1 MSANNLTA
9 VTGQKTKSYA
19 AQKRAGLIASY
30 IFLVVLSIIWVLPIL
45 WVLLTS
51 FRVEPGSFTASFFP
65 QPYSWD
71 VVNEETG
78 VITRYTQTYTF
89 QNYIDLFTPRNGFDF
104 GKMWLNTLFVAV
116 ISCIIS
122 TLFAVA
128 TAYVMSRMRFKMR
141 KPFMNIALI
150 MGMFPGFMSMIAIYF
165 ILKSVGIEKTLLA
178 LILVYS
184 GASGLG
190 FQVVKGFFDTVPRAL
205 DEAAMIDG
213 ATKAQVFFQIIL
225 PMSKPIIVYQA
236 LTAFMGPWMDFI
248 FARFLMGTN
257 YDTYTVAIGLYDML
271 DKTRIYEYFRQF
283 AAGSVCVAVPIIVL
297 FMCLQRY
304 YVEGVTGGA
313 VKG

>member
-9 VTGQKTKSYA
+9 VTGKKTKSYA

-30 IFLVVLSIIWVLPIL
+30 IFLIVLSIIWITPIL
-45 WVLLTS
+45 WVVLTS

-65 QPYSWD
+65 QPYSWIEGD
-71 VVNEETG
+71 
-78 VITRYTQTYTF
+78 IKYTQTYTL
-89 QNYIDLFTPRNGFDF
+89 QNYVDLFTPRDGFDF
-104 GKMWLNTLFVAV
+104 GKMWLNTLIVAT

-165 ILKSVGIEKTLLA
+165 ILKSIGIEKTLLA

-184 GASGLG
+184 GSSGLG
-190 FQVVKGFFDTVPRAL
+190 FQVVKGFFDTVPKAL
-205 DEAAMIDG
+205 DEAATIDG
-213 ATKAQVFFQIIL
+213 ANKAQVFFIIIL

-248 FARFLMGTN
+248 FARFLMGTH
-257 YDTYTVAIGLYDML
+257 YETYTVAIGLYDML

-283 AAGSVCVAVPIIVL
+283 AAGSVCVAVPIIIL
-297 FMCLQRY
+297 FMCLQKY

>member
-9 VTGQKTKSYA
+9 VTGKKSKSYA
-19 AQKRAGLIASY
+19 AQKRTGLIISY
-30 IFLVVLSIIWVLPIL
+30 TFLIILSIIWVLPLL
-45 WVLLTS
+45 WVVLTS
-51 FRVEPGSFTASFFP
+51 FRVEPGSFTSSFFP
-65 QPYSWD
+65 QPYSWVEGD
-71 VVNEETG
+71 VK
-78 VITRYTQTYTF
+78 YTQTYTL
-89 QNYIDLFTPRNGFDF
+89 QNYVDLFTPRDGFDF
-104 GKMWLNTLFVAV
+104 GKMWLNTLIVAV
-116 ISCIIS
+116 ISCLIS

-165 ILKSVGIEKTLLA
+165 ILKSIGIEKTLLA

-190 FQVVKGFFDTVPRAL
+190 FQVVKGFFDTVPKAL
-205 DEAAMIDG
+205 DEAATIDG
-213 ATKAQVFFQIIL
+213 ANKAQVFFIIIL

-283 AAGSVCVAVPIIVL
+283 AAGSVCVAVPIIIL
-297 FMCLQRY
+297 FMCLQKY

>member
-9 VTGQKTKSYA
+9 VTGKKTASYA
-19 AQKRAGLIASY
+19 AQRRAGLIVSY
-30 IFLVVLSIIWVLPIL
+30 VFLIILSIIWVLPIL
-45 WVLLTS
+45 WVVLTS
-51 FRVEPGSFTASFFP
+51 FRVEPGSFSSSFFP
-65 QPYSWD
+65 QPYSWVKGD
-71 VVNEETG
+71 VK
-78 VITRYTQTYTF
+78 YTQTYTL
-89 QNYIDLFTPRNGFDF
+89 QNYIDLFTPRDGFDF
-104 GKMWLNTLFVAV
+104 AKMWLNTLIVAV
-116 ISCIIS
+116 ISCLIS

-190 FQVVKGFFDTVPRAL
+190 FQVVKGFFDTVPKAL
-205 DEAAMIDG
+205 DEAATIDG
-213 ATKAQVFFQIIL
+213 ANKAQVFFIIIL

-297 FMCLQRY
+297 FMCLQKY

>member
-1 MSANNLTA
+1 VSANNLTA
-9 VTGQKTKSYA
+9 VTGKKGKSYA

-30 IFLVVLSIIWVLPIL
+30 VFLTVLSIIWILPIL
-45 WVLLTS
+45 WVVLTS
-51 FRVEPGSFTASFFP
+51 FRVEPGSFTATFFP
-65 QPYSWD
+65 KPYSW
-71 VVNEETG
+71 VEGT
-78 VITRYTQTYTF
+78 TKYTQTYTF
-89 QNYIDLFTPRNGFDF
+89 QNYIDLFTPRDGFDF
-104 GKMWLNTLFVAV
+104 GKMWVNTLIVAS

-190 FQVVKGFFDTVPRAL
+190 FQVVKGFFDTVPKAL

-213 ATKAQVFFQIIL
+213 ANKATVFFKIIL

-271 DKTRIYEYFRQF
+271 DKTRIYDYFRQF
-283 AAGSVCVAVPIIVL
+283 AAGSVCVAVPIIIL
-297 FMCLQRY
+297 FMSLQKY